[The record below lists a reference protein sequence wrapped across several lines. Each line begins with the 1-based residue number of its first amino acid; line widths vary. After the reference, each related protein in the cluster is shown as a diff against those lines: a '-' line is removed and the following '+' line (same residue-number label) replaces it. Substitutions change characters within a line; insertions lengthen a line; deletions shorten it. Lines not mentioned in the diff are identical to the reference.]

1 MSILAIEEGQS
12 QAICLEVDQVRRYL
26 YPLVIILSLLSA
38 KQVPAQ
44 SIRSQGAVL
53 ERMIVVVPMV
63 GAGTADDPR
72 RPMGMPAGDAKPDSP
87 IGYRY
92 VISDSGQ
99 LAIVELT
106 APSRKHFDTAL
117 TAYGASAQAFDPL
130 LHDRAT
136 VEKAL
141 RLIRRDFDL
150 DSFLGV
156 IHLPG
161 GVK

>member
-1 MSILAIEEGQS
+1 M
-12 QAICLEVDQVRRYL
+12 RRYL
-26 YPLVIILSLLSA
+26 YPIAIVLSFLTTPQL
-38 KQVPAQ
+38 PAQ
-44 SIRSQGAVL
+44 SQRSQGAAL

-117 TAYGASAQAFDPL
+117 TAYGASAQAFGPR